1 MFRIGDASMAIGD
14 RIKRVRNIRG
24 LTQKELGLAI
34 GFDDKTA
41 DVRVAQYEGGTRT
54 PKEDILKKI
63 AETLDVNY
71 RALYEP
77 TLYAAEDVMYALFE
91 LDEHYPIRLH
101 EVTDV
106 SDYGAPEKH
115 IAVDFHS
122 SLLDSF
128 LQEWQQRKKDLA
140 GGVICKAEYME
151 WKVNWPQTADDCGK
165 TEPSKKWRK
174 E

>member
-1 MFRIGDASMAIGD
+1 M
-14 RIKRVRNIRG
+14 RG

-77 TLYAAEDVMYALFE
+77 TLYAAEDVMYTLFE
-91 LDEHYPIRLH
+91 LDEHYPIQLH
-101 EVTDV
+101 EETDD
-106 SDYGAPEKH
+106 SDPGALEKH

-122 SLLDSF
+122 RLLDSF
-128 LQEWQQRKKDLA
+128 LQEWLQRKKDLA
-140 GGVICKAEYME
+140 DGVISKAEYME
-151 WKVNWPQTADDCGK
+151 WKVNWPQTADDCGRA
-165 TEPSKKWRK
+165 EPSKKWRK